1 MRRLKKIDLLRIIW
15 RSFYIQG
22 SWNYERM
29 LNLGFAYSILPILN
43 RLYRDR
49 EKRRLFLK
57 RHLDYFNAHPY
68 FSSYALGAVARLE
81 EKAAVEKWD
90 NFTPIQKFKVR
101 LSSPL
106 GAIGDRL
113 FWGMLKPLSAT
124 VGVLVTLLYGVAGPA
139 VMFVLY
145 NIPHFYMR
153 YHGVF
158 RGYKMGFDIVREIS
172 VRRYT
177 RYFEWLEKTTVLFL
191 GVLVGFVVVQPG
203 LANWH
208 FSLIFLVAAGVSYL
222 LMRKGFSFF
231 WSLLVVLA
239 VLFLS
244 NLKRGF

>member
-1 MRRLKKIDLLRIIW
+1 MRRLRKIDLLRIVW
-15 RSFYIQG
+15 RSLYIQG

-29 LNLGFAYSILPILN
+29 LNLGFAYCILPILN
-43 RLYRDR
+43 RLYHDPQ
-49 EKRRLFLK
+49 KRRLFLK

-81 EKAAVEKWD
+81 EKAAVEKWED
-90 NFTPIQKFKVR
+90 FTPIEKFKRR
-101 LSSPL
+101 LSGPL

-113 FWGMLKPLSAT
+113 FWGVFKPLTAT
-124 VGVLVTLLYGVAGPA
+124 LGVLLTLLYGVAGPV

-145 NIPHFYMR
+145 NIPHVYMR

-177 RYFEWLEKTTVLFL
+177 RYFEWLEKIAVLTL
-191 GVLVGFVVVQPG
+191 GILAGFILIQPG

-208 FSLIFLVAAGVSYL
+208 YSLIFLVAGAGSYL

-231 WSLLVVLA
+231 WSLVLVLI

-244 NLKRGF
+244 QLKRGF